1 MYYTAEF
8 ANNLMEKSNLSIK
21 ESPIDRYLLYISKQ
35 INTIVQTQT
44 WGKKITNFH
53 KIRHP

>member
-21 ESPIDRYLLYISKQ
+21 ESRIDRYLLYISKQ